1 MRLTKTINHEKSRW
15 RVSTRLNGK
24 RTQRFFT
31 TRKQAREWMR
41 SVQANASVEDFWR
54 FRSPEEKSQIV
65 ELFNEAEAKAVRLK
79 DLQSALVKYQKF
91 DPIRLDDAV
100 KNYFCVISKRSFRP
114 SSAKQTRIN
123 LNQLSEEFADRDCR
137 SITSSDLEQW
147 FGKRNWKRSTVDG
160 VIAKIGPFFTWC
172 VREAIILENPCTK
185 VVKPLN
191 FDDGPPA
198 IFTVEDT
205 ARLLQVAQC
214 IDPPIAKY
222 LAIGLFA
229 GIRPN
234 EIIRL
239 DNSDINGRYI
249 EVKGTSAKTRKRRIV
264 SVLQNLQNW
273 LRVAESLPKK
283 NLRRRREIVI
293 TQANVDWTHD
303 VMRHTY
309 ASYHLAYHQSADK
322 TALEMGHRD
331 TQMLFR
337 HYRSVVT
344 KDEAANFWKIE
355 PSRLA

>member
-1 MRLTKTINHEKSRW
+1 MRLTKTINHKKSRW

-65 ELFNEAEAKAVRLK
+65 ELFNEAEAKAVPLK
-79 DLQSALVKYQKF
+79 DLQSDLVKYQKLE
-91 DPIRLDDAV
+91 PIRLKGAV
-100 KNYFCVISKRSFRP
+100 KTYLDVIRKRSLRP

-123 LNQLSEEFADRDCR
+123 LNQLSEEFGDCDCR

-172 VREAIILENPCTK
+172 VRESIILENPCTK

-205 ARLLQVAQC
+205 ARLLQVAQS

-264 SVLQNLQNW
+264 SVLSNLQNW
-273 LRVAESLPKK
+273 LRIAESLPKK

-293 TQANVDWTHD
+293 RQANVDWTHD
-303 VMRHTY
+303 IMRHTY

-337 HYRSVVT
+337 HYRSVVS
-344 KDEAANFWKIE
+344 KDEAAKFWKIE
-355 PSRLA
+355 PAELA

>member
-1 MRLTKTINHEKSRW
+1 MRLTKTINHGKIRW

-31 TRKQAREWMR
+31 TRKQARVWMR
-41 SVQANASVEDFWR
+41 SVQANASVEDFWK
-54 FRSPEEKSQIV
+54 FRSPEEKSEIV
-65 ELFNEAEAKAVRLK
+65 ELFHEAEAKAVRLK
-79 DLQSALVKYQKF
+79 DLQSSLVKYQQL
-91 DPIRLDDAV
+91 DPIRLKNAV
-100 KNYFCVISKRSFRP
+100 KTYLDVIRKRSLRP

-123 LNQLSEEFADRDCR
+123 LNQLSDEYGDRDCR
-137 SITSSDLEQW
+137 SITPSDLEQW
-147 FGKRNWKRSTVDG
+147 FSKRNWKRSTVDG

-198 IFTVEDT
+198 IFTVQDT
-205 ARLLQVAQC
+205 ARLLQVAQS

-264 SVLQNLQNW
+264 SVLPNLQNW
-273 LRVAESLPKK
+273 LLVAESLPKT
-283 NLRRRREIVI
+283 NLRKRREIVI
-293 TQANVDWTHD
+293 TQANVDWAHD
-303 VMRHTY
+303 IMRHSF
-309 ASYHLAYHQSADK
+309 ASYHLAYLQSADK

-337 HYRSVVT
+337 HYRSVVS

>member
-1 MRLTKTINHEKSRW
+1 
-15 RVSTRLNGK
+15 
-24 RTQRFFT
+24 
-31 TRKQAREWMR
+31 MR

-65 ELFNEAEAKAVRLK
+65 ELFNEAEAKAVPLK
-79 DLQSALVKYQKF
+79 DLQSDLVKYQKLE
-91 DPIRLDDAV
+91 PIRLKGAV
-100 KNYFCVISKRSFRP
+100 KTYLDVIRKRSLRP

-123 LNQLSEEFADRDCR
+123 LNQLSEEFGDCDCR

-172 VREAIILENPCTK
+172 VRESIILENPCTK

-264 SVLQNLQNW
+264 SVLSNLKNW
-273 LRVAESLPKK
+273 LRIAESLPKK

-293 TQANVDWTHD
+293 RQANVDWTHD
-303 VMRHTY
+303 IMRHTY

-337 HYRSVVT
+337 HYRSVVS
-344 KDEAANFWKIE
+344 KDEAAKFWKIE
-355 PSRLA
+355 PAELA

>member
-1 MRLTKTINHEKSRW
+1 
-15 RVSTRLNGK
+15 
-24 RTQRFFT
+24 
-31 TRKQAREWMR
+31 MR

-79 DLQSALVKYQKF
+79 DLQSALVKYQKLE
-91 DPIRLDDAV
+91 PIRLKGAV
-100 KNYFCVISKRSFRP
+100 KTYLDVIRKRSLRP

-123 LNQLSEEFADRDCR
+123 LNQLSEEFGDCDCR

-172 VREAIILENPCTK
+172 VRESIILENPCTK

-249 EVKGTSAKTRKRRIV
+249 EVKEQVQRRV
-264 SVLQNLQNW
+264 N
-273 LRVAESLPKK
+273 VA
-283 NLRRRREIVI
+283 
-293 TQANVDWTHD
+293 
-303 VMRHTY
+303 
-309 ASYHLAYHQSADK
+309 
-322 TALEMGHRD
+322 
-331 TQMLFR
+331 
-337 HYRSVVT
+337 
-344 KDEAANFWKIE
+344 
-355 PSRLA
+355 

>member
-1 MRLTKTINHEKSRW
+1 MRLTKTINHGKSRW

-31 TRKQAREWMR
+31 TRKQARVWMR
-41 SVQANASVEDFWR
+41 SVQANASVEDFWKL
-54 FRSPEEKSQIV
+54 RSSEEKSEIV
-65 ELFNEAEAKAVRLK
+65 ELFHEAEAKAVRLK
-79 DLQSALVKYQKF
+79 DLQSSLVKYQKF
-91 DPIRLDDAV
+91 DLIRLDDAV

-123 LNQLSEEFADRDCR
+123 LNQLSEEFGDRDCR
-137 SITSSDLEQW
+137 SINPSDLEQW

-160 VIAKIGPFFTWC
+160 VLAKIGPFFTWC

-191 FDDGPPA
+191 FDHGSPV

-205 ARLLQVAQC
+205 ARLLQVAQS

-239 DNSDINGRYI
+239 DNSDINERYI

-264 SVLQNLQNW
+264 SVLQNLKNW
-273 LRVAESLPKK
+273 LRIAESLPKK

-293 TQANVDWTHD
+293 EQANVDWAHD

-344 KDEAANFWKIE
+344 KDEAAKFWKIE

>member
-1 MRLTKTINHEKSRW
+1 MRLTKTINHGKSRW

-41 SVQANASVEDFWR
+41 SVQTNASVEDFWK
-54 FRSPEEKSQIV
+54 FRSPEEKSEIV
-65 ELFNEAEAKAVRLK
+65 ELFHEAEAKAVRLK
-79 DLQSALVKYQKF
+79 DLQSSLVKYQQL
-91 DPIRLDDAV
+91 DPNRLDDTV
-100 KNYFCVISKRSFRP
+100 KNYLCVISKRLFRP

-123 LNQLSEEFADRDCR
+123 LNQLSEEFGERDCR
-137 SITSSDLEQW
+137 SITPSGLEQW
-147 FGKRNWKRSTVDG
+147 FSKRNWKRSTIDG

-172 VREAIILENPCTK
+172 VRESIILENPCTK

-198 IFTVEDT
+198 IFSVEDT
-205 ARLLQVAQC
+205 ARLLQVAQS
-214 IDPPIAKY
+214 IDPSIAKY

-264 SVLQNLQNW
+264 SVLPNLQNW

-293 TQANVDWTHD
+293 EQANVDWTHD
-303 VMRHTY
+303 VMRHSY

-344 KDEAANFWKIE
+344 KDEAAKFWEIE

>member
-1 MRLTKTINHEKSRW
+1 MRLKKTINHGKSKW

-41 SVQANASVEDFWR
+41 SVQANASVEDFWKL
-54 FRSPEEKSQIV
+54 RSSEEKSQIV

-79 DLQSALVKYQKF
+79 DLQSSLVKYQHL

-100 KNYFCVISKRSFRP
+100 KNYLCVISKRSFRP

-123 LNQLSEEFADRDCR
+123 LNQLSEEFGDRDCR
-137 SITSSDLEQW
+137 SINPSDLEQW

-172 VREAIILENPCTK
+172 AREEIILENPCTK

-191 FDDGPPA
+191 FDDDPPV
-198 IFTVEDT
+198 IFSVEDT
-205 ARLLQVAQC
+205 ARLLQVAQS

-264 SVLQNLQNW
+264 SVLPNLQNW
-273 LRVAESLPKK
+273 LRVAESIPKA

-293 TQANVDWTHD
+293 EQANVDWAHD
-303 VMRHTY
+303 IMRHSF

-331 TQMLFR
+331 TQMLFK

-344 KDEAANFWKIE
+344 KDEAAKFWKIE
-355 PSRLA
+355 PAELV

>member
-1 MRLTKTINHEKSRW
+1 
-15 RVSTRLNGK
+15 
-24 RTQRFFT
+24 
-31 TRKQAREWMR
+31 MR

-79 DLQSALVKYQKF
+79 DLQSALVKYQKLE
-91 DPIRLDDAV
+91 PIRLKGAV
-100 KNYFCVISKRSFRP
+100 KTYLDVIRKRSLRP

-123 LNQLSEEFADRDCR
+123 LNQLSEEFGDCDCR

-172 VREAIILENPCTK
+172 VRESIILENPCTK

-264 SVLQNLQNW
+264 SVLSNLQNW
-273 LRVAESLPKK
+273 LRIAESLPKK

-293 TQANVDWTHD
+293 RQANVDWTHD
-303 VMRHTY
+303 IMRHTY

-337 HYRSVVT
+337 HYRSVVS
-344 KDEAANFWKIE
+344 KDEAAKFWKIE
-355 PSRLA
+355 PAELA